1 MKNDWEIKKLGE
13 VCEINIGRTPE
24 RGNFKMWDKEKKT
37 DNVWLS
43 IADLNNTEKG
53 YISDSTEYVSDNAVP
68 KMKLVKANTLLMSF
82 KLTIG
87 RCAITKRDL
96 FTNEAIAALP
106 ILDKNL
112 DLFFLKYYLE
122 NFDWAKLTEGDV
134 KVKGKTLNK
143 EKLKEVPIT
152 LPPLEEQKRIV
163 KILDEKF
170 AMLET
175 VKANAKANLQN
186 AKDLFQSQL
195 TKAFMEESNPSTCEA
210 GGASLQTSHLP
221 QHALKWEKKRLG
233 DCTSIIGDGLHGT
246 PKYDENGNYYFI
258 NGSNLTITDIVFT
271 PETKRV
277 NETEYQKYKVELN
290 ENTVFLSINGST
302 LGKRTAFYNN
312 EPVILG
318 KSACYINVKSNTLN
332 KYFLRHFFSSDI
344 FQEYAWKEKTGAAI
358 PNLGLKAMRDLKI
371 PLPPLSEQK
380 RIVEQLDS
388 LSEKTKALQDIYKK
402 ILLDCDELKQSL
414 LQKAFEG
421 EL

>member
-37 DNVWLS
+37 ENVWLS
-43 IADLNNTEKG
+43 IADLNNTENG

-195 TKAFMEESNPSTCEA
+195 TKAFSNTTWEMQKLSEITEVKDGTHDSPSYYSEGIPFVTQKNITPSGFDLTNTKRISLQDHEKFYKRSNVEYGDIIIAMIGANRGMSCIVNTREVFSIKNVGLIKKSEKTYQEYLA
-210 GGASLQTSHLP
+210 YYLKSEVAQKYVSDASNGGAQEFIGLTSLRKFP
-221 QHALKWEKKRLG
+221 
-233 DCTSIIGDGLHGT
+233 
-246 PKYDENGNYYFI
+246 
-258 NGSNLTITDIVFT
+258 
-271 PETKRV
+271 
-277 NETEYQKYKVELN
+277 
-290 ENTVFLSINGST
+290 
-302 LGKRTAFYNN
+302 
-312 EPVILG
+312 
-318 KSACYINVKSNTLN
+318 
-332 KYFLRHFFSSDI
+332 
-344 FQEYAWKEKTGAAI
+344 
-358 PNLGLKAMRDLKI
+358 I

-380 RIVEQLDS
+380 LIVEQLDS
-388 LSEKTKALQDIYKK
+388 LSEKTKALSAIYEKQ
-402 ILLDCDELKQSL
+402 IADCEELKQSL
-414 LQKAFEG
+414 LAKAFEG
-421 EL
+421 NL

>member
-163 KILDEKF
+163 KILDEKL

-195 TKAFMEESNPSTCEA
+195 TKVFSNT
-210 GGASLQTSHLP
+210 T
-221 QHALKWEKKRLG
+221 WEKKVLLKDIAKDFSRGKSKHRPRNDKCLFG
-233 DCTSIIGDGLHGT
+233 
-246 PKYDENGNYYFI
+246 GNYPFI
-258 NGSNLTITDIVFT
+258 QTGDIRNTEKYITEYVDT
-271 PETKRV
+271 Y
-277 NETEYQKYKVELN
+277 NETGLAQSKLWPEGTLCITIAANIAETAILTFPCCFPDSVIGFVPNEDITTADYVFYLLQFFKAELQ
-290 ENTVFLSINGST
+290 V
-302 LGKRTAFYNN
+302 LGK
-312 EPVILG
+312 
-318 KSACYINVKSNTLN
+318 
-332 KYFLRHFFSSDI
+332 
-344 FQEYAWKEKTGAAI
+344 GAAQDNI
-358 PNLGLKAMRDLKI
+358 NLGTFEKMEF
-371 PLPPLSEQK
+371 PLPPLPEQK
-380 RIVEQLDS
+380 HIVEQLDS
-388 LSEKTKALQDIYKK
+388 LSEKTKALQNIYKK

-414 LQKAFEG
+414 LAKAFAG

>member
-37 DNVWLS
+37 ENVWLS
-43 IADLNNTEKG
+43 IADLNNTENG

-163 KILDEKF
+163 KILDEKI

-195 TKAFMEESNPSTCEA
+195 TKAFSNTTWEMQKLSEITEVKDGTHDSPSYYSEGIPFVTQKNITPSGFDLTNTKRISLQDHEKFYKRSNVEYGDIIIAMIGANRGMSCIVNTREVFSIKNVGLIKKSEKTYQEYLA
-210 GGASLQTSHLP
+210 YYLKSEVAQKYVSDASNGGAQEFIGLTSLRKFP
-221 QHALKWEKKRLG
+221 
-233 DCTSIIGDGLHGT
+233 
-246 PKYDENGNYYFI
+246 
-258 NGSNLTITDIVFT
+258 
-271 PETKRV
+271 
-277 NETEYQKYKVELN
+277 
-290 ENTVFLSINGST
+290 
-302 LGKRTAFYNN
+302 
-312 EPVILG
+312 
-318 KSACYINVKSNTLN
+318 
-332 KYFLRHFFSSDI
+332 
-344 FQEYAWKEKTGAAI
+344 
-358 PNLGLKAMRDLKI
+358 I

-380 RIVEQLDS
+380 RIVKELDT

>member
-24 RGNFKMWDKEKKT
+24 RGNSKMWDKEKQT

-195 TKAFMEESNPSTCEA
+195 TKAFSNTTWEMQKLSEITEVKDGTHDSPSYYSEGIPFVTQKNITPSGFDLTNTKRISLQDHEKFYKRSNVEYGDILIAMIGANRGMSCIVNTREVFSIKNVGLIKKSKKTNQEYLA
-210 GGASLQTSHLP
+210 YYLKSEVAQKYVSDASNGGAQEFIGLTSLRKFP
-221 QHALKWEKKRLG
+221 
-233 DCTSIIGDGLHGT
+233 
-246 PKYDENGNYYFI
+246 
-258 NGSNLTITDIVFT
+258 
-271 PETKRV
+271 
-277 NETEYQKYKVELN
+277 
-290 ENTVFLSINGST
+290 
-302 LGKRTAFYNN
+302 
-312 EPVILG
+312 
-318 KSACYINVKSNTLN
+318 
-332 KYFLRHFFSSDI
+332 
-344 FQEYAWKEKTGAAI
+344 
-358 PNLGLKAMRDLKI
+358 I
-371 PLPPLSEQK
+371 PLPTLPEQK
-380 RIVEQLDS
+380 RIVKELDT
-388 LSEKTKALQDIYKK
+388 LSEKTKALCAIYENQ
-402 ILLDCDELKQSL
+402 IADCEELKKSL
-414 LQKAFEG
+414 LAKAFEG
-421 EL
+421 NL

>member
-152 LPPLEEQKRIV
+152 IPPLEEQKRIV

-195 TKAFMEESNPSTCEA
+195 TKAFMEESNPSTCEE

-332 KYFLRHFFSSDI
+332 KYFLRHFLSSDI

-371 PLPPLSEQK
+371 PLPPLPEQK
-380 RIVEQLDS
+380 RIVKELDT
-388 LSEKTKALQDIYKK
+388 LSEKVRQLQEIYTKQIA
-402 ILLDCDELKQSL
+402 DCDELKQSL
-414 LQKAFEG
+414 LQKAFTG

>member
-37 DNVWLS
+37 ENVWLS
-43 IADLNNTEKG
+43 IADLNNTENG

-163 KILDEKF
+163 KILDEKI

-195 TKAFMEESNPSTCEA
+195 TKAFSNT
-210 GGASLQTSHLP
+210 T
-221 QHALKWEKKRLG
+221 WEKKRLG

-332 KYFLRHFFSSDI
+332 KYFLRHFLNSDI

>member
-24 RGNFKMWDKEKKT
+24 RGNSKMWDKEKQT

-195 TKAFMEESNPSTCEA
+195 TKAFSNTTWEMQKLSEITEVKDGTHDSPSYYSEGIPFVTQKNITPSGFDLTNTKRISLQDHEKFYKRSNVEYGDILIAMIGANRGMSCIVNTREVFSIKNVGLIKKSKKTNQEYLA
-210 GGASLQTSHLP
+210 YYLKSEVAQKYVSDASNGGAQEFIGLTSLRKFP
-221 QHALKWEKKRLG
+221 
-233 DCTSIIGDGLHGT
+233 
-246 PKYDENGNYYFI
+246 
-258 NGSNLTITDIVFT
+258 
-271 PETKRV
+271 
-277 NETEYQKYKVELN
+277 
-290 ENTVFLSINGST
+290 
-302 LGKRTAFYNN
+302 
-312 EPVILG
+312 
-318 KSACYINVKSNTLN
+318 
-332 KYFLRHFFSSDI
+332 
-344 FQEYAWKEKTGAAI
+344 
-358 PNLGLKAMRDLKI
+358 I

-380 RIVEQLDS
+380 LIVEQLDS
-388 LSEKTKALQDIYKK
+388 LSEKTKALCAIYEKQ
-402 ILLDCDELKQSL
+402 IADCEELKQSL
-414 LQKAFEG
+414 LAKAFEG
-421 EL
+421 NL

>member
-1 MKNDWEIKKLGE
+1 M
-13 VCEINIGRTPE
+13 
-24 RGNFKMWDKEKKT
+24 
-37 DNVWLS
+37 
-43 IADLNNTEKG
+43 
-53 YISDSTEYVSDNAVP
+53 
-68 KMKLVKANTLLMSF
+68 
-82 KLTIG
+82 
-87 RCAITKRDL
+87 
-96 FTNEAIAALP
+96 
-106 ILDKNL
+106 

-195 TKAFMEESNPSTCEA
+195 TKAFMEESNPSTCEEE
-210 GGASLQTSHLP
+210 GGSLQTSHLP

-371 PLPPLSEQK
+371 PLPPLPEQK
-380 RIVEQLDS
+380 RIVKELDT
-388 LSEKTKALQDIYKK
+388 LSEKVRQLQEIYTKQIA
-402 ILLDCDELKQSL
+402 DCDELKQSL
-414 LQKAFEG
+414 LQKAFTG

>member
-37 DNVWLS
+37 ENVWLS

-195 TKAFMEESNPSTCEA
+195 TKAFMEESNPSTCEE

-332 KYFLRHFFSSDI
+332 KYFLRHFLSSDI

-371 PLPPLSEQK
+371 PLPPLPEQK
-380 RIVEQLDS
+380 RIVKELDT
-388 LSEKTKALQDIYKK
+388 LSEKVRQLQEIYTKQIA
-402 ILLDCDELKQSL
+402 DCDELKQSL
-414 LQKAFEG
+414 LQKAFTG

>member
-1 MKNDWEIKKLGE
+1 MKNGWEIKKLGE

-37 DNVWLS
+37 ENVWLS

-195 TKAFMEESNPSTCEA
+195 AKAFSNTTWEMQKLSEITEVKDGTHDSPSYYSEGIPFVTQKNITPSGFDLTNTKRISLQDHEKFYKRSNVEYGDIIIAMIGANRGMSCIVNTREVFSIKNVGLIKKSEKTNQEYLA
-210 GGASLQTSHLP
+210 YYLKSEVAQKYVSDASNGGAQEFIGLTSLRKFP
-221 QHALKWEKKRLG
+221 
-233 DCTSIIGDGLHGT
+233 
-246 PKYDENGNYYFI
+246 
-258 NGSNLTITDIVFT
+258 
-271 PETKRV
+271 
-277 NETEYQKYKVELN
+277 
-290 ENTVFLSINGST
+290 
-302 LGKRTAFYNN
+302 
-312 EPVILG
+312 
-318 KSACYINVKSNTLN
+318 
-332 KYFLRHFFSSDI
+332 
-344 FQEYAWKEKTGAAI
+344 
-358 PNLGLKAMRDLKI
+358 I

-380 RIVEQLDS
+380 RIVKELDT
-388 LSEKTKALQDIYKK
+388 LSEKTKALCAIYENQ
-402 ILLDCDELKQSL
+402 IADCEELKKSL
-414 LQKAFEG
+414 LAKAFEG
-421 EL
+421 NL

>member
-37 DNVWLS
+37 ENVWLS
-43 IADLNNTEKG
+43 IADLNNTENG

-170 AMLET
+170 ALLET

-195 TKAFMEESNPSTCEA
+195 TKAFSNT
-210 GGASLQTSHLP
+210 T
-221 QHALKWEKKRLG
+221 WEKKRLG

-290 ENTVFLSINGST
+290 ENTVFLSINGSS

-332 KYFLRHFFSSDI
+332 KYFLRHFLNSDI

-402 ILLDCDELKQSL
+402 ILLDCDELKQAF

>member
-37 DNVWLS
+37 ENVWLS

-163 KILDEKF
+163 KILDEKI

-195 TKAFMEESNPSTCEA
+195 TKAFSNT
-210 GGASLQTSHLP
+210 T
-221 QHALKWEKKRLG
+221 WEKKRLG

-332 KYFLRHFFSSDI
+332 KYFLRHFLSSDI

-402 ILLDCDELKQSL
+402 ILLDCDELKQAF

>member
-1 MKNDWEIKKLGE
+1 MKNGWEIKKLGE

-195 TKAFMEESNPSTCEA
+195 TKVFSNTTWEMQKLSEITEVKDGTHDSPSYYSEGIPFVTQKNITPSGFDLTNTKRISLQDHEKFYKRSNVEYGDIIIAMIGANRGMSCIVNTREVFSIKNVGLIKKSEKTNQEYLA
-210 GGASLQTSHLP
+210 YYLKSEVAQKYVSDASNGGAQEFIGLTSLRKFP
-221 QHALKWEKKRLG
+221 
-233 DCTSIIGDGLHGT
+233 
-246 PKYDENGNYYFI
+246 
-258 NGSNLTITDIVFT
+258 
-271 PETKRV
+271 
-277 NETEYQKYKVELN
+277 
-290 ENTVFLSINGST
+290 
-302 LGKRTAFYNN
+302 
-312 EPVILG
+312 
-318 KSACYINVKSNTLN
+318 
-332 KYFLRHFFSSDI
+332 
-344 FQEYAWKEKTGAAI
+344 
-358 PNLGLKAMRDLKI
+358 I

-380 RIVEQLDS
+380 RIVKQLDS
-388 LSEKTKALQDIYKK
+388 LSEKTKALCAIYEKQ
-402 ILLDCDELKQSL
+402 IADCEELKQSL
-414 LQKAFEG
+414 LAKAFEG
-421 EL
+421 NL

>member
-163 KILDEKF
+163 KILDEKL

-195 TKAFMEESNPSTCEA
+195 TKAFSNT
-210 GGASLQTSHLP
+210 T
-221 QHALKWEKKRLG
+221 WEKKRLG

-332 KYFLRHFFSSDI
+332 KYFLRHFLSSDI

-402 ILLDCDELKQSL
+402 ILLDCDELKQAL
-414 LQKAFEG
+414 LQKAFDAG
-421 EL
+421 L

>member
-152 LPPLEEQKRIV
+152 IPPLEEQKRIV
-163 KILDEKF
+163 KILDEKL

-195 TKAFMEESNPSTCEA
+195 TKVFSNT
-210 GGASLQTSHLP
+210 T
-221 QHALKWEKKRLG
+221 WEKKVLLKDIAKDFSRGKSKHRPRNDKCLFG
-233 DCTSIIGDGLHGT
+233 
-246 PKYDENGNYYFI
+246 GNYPFI
-258 NGSNLTITDIVFT
+258 QTGDIRNTEKYITEYVDT
-271 PETKRV
+271 Y
-277 NETEYQKYKVELN
+277 NETGLAQSKLWPEGTLCITIAANIAETAILTFPCCFPDSVIGFVPNEGITTADYVFYLLQFFKAELQ
-290 ENTVFLSINGST
+290 V
-302 LGKRTAFYNN
+302 LGK
-312 EPVILG
+312 
-318 KSACYINVKSNTLN
+318 
-332 KYFLRHFFSSDI
+332 
-344 FQEYAWKEKTGAAI
+344 GAAQDNI
-358 PNLGLKAMRDLKI
+358 NLGTFEKMEFS
-371 PLPPLSEQK
+371 LPPLPEQK
-380 RIVEQLDS
+380 HIVEQLDS
-388 LSEKTKALQDIYKK
+388 LSEKTKALQNIYKK

-414 LQKAFEG
+414 LQKAFDAG
-421 EL
+421 L

>member
-24 RGNFKMWDKEKKT
+24 RGNSKMWDKEKKT

-106 ILDKNL
+106 ILDRNL

-195 TKAFMEESNPSTCEA
+195 TKVFSNTTWEMQKLSEITEVKDGTHDSPSYYSEGIPFVTQKNITPSGFDLTNTKRISLQDHEKFYKRSNVEYGDIIIAMIGANRGMSCIVNTREVFSIKNVGLIKKSEKTNQEYLA
-210 GGASLQTSHLP
+210 YYLKSEVAQKYVSDASNGGAQEFIGLTSLRKFP
-221 QHALKWEKKRLG
+221 
-233 DCTSIIGDGLHGT
+233 
-246 PKYDENGNYYFI
+246 
-258 NGSNLTITDIVFT
+258 
-271 PETKRV
+271 
-277 NETEYQKYKVELN
+277 
-290 ENTVFLSINGST
+290 
-302 LGKRTAFYNN
+302 
-312 EPVILG
+312 
-318 KSACYINVKSNTLN
+318 
-332 KYFLRHFFSSDI
+332 
-344 FQEYAWKEKTGAAI
+344 
-358 PNLGLKAMRDLKI
+358 I

-380 RIVEQLDS
+380 RIVKELDT

-402 ILLDCDELKQSL
+402 ILLDCDELKQAL

>member
-24 RGNFKMWDKEKKT
+24 RGNSKMWDKEKQT

-195 TKAFMEESNPSTCEA
+195 TKAFSNTTWEMQKLSEITEVKDGTHDSPSYYSEGIPFVTQKNITPSGFDLTNTKRISLQDHEKLYKRSNVEYGDILIAMIGANRGMSCIVNTREVFSIKNVGLIKKSKKTNQEYLA
-210 GGASLQTSHLP
+210 YYLKSEVAQKYVSDASNGGAQEFIGLTSLRKFP
-221 QHALKWEKKRLG
+221 
-233 DCTSIIGDGLHGT
+233 
-246 PKYDENGNYYFI
+246 
-258 NGSNLTITDIVFT
+258 
-271 PETKRV
+271 
-277 NETEYQKYKVELN
+277 
-290 ENTVFLSINGST
+290 
-302 LGKRTAFYNN
+302 
-312 EPVILG
+312 
-318 KSACYINVKSNTLN
+318 
-332 KYFLRHFFSSDI
+332 
-344 FQEYAWKEKTGAAI
+344 
-358 PNLGLKAMRDLKI
+358 I

-380 RIVEQLDS
+380 LIVEQLDS
-388 LSEKTKALQDIYKK
+388 LSEKTKALCAIYEKQ
-402 ILLDCDELKQSL
+402 IADCEELKQSL
-414 LQKAFEG
+414 LAKAFEG
-421 EL
+421 NL

>member
-37 DNVWLS
+37 ENVWLS

-195 TKAFMEESNPSTCEA
+195 TKAFSNTTWEMQKLSEITEVKDGTHDSPSYYSEGIPFVTQKNITPSGFDLTNTKRISLQDHEKFYKRSNVEYGDILIAMIGANRGMSCIVNTREVFSIKNVGLIKKSKKTNQEYLA
-210 GGASLQTSHLP
+210 YYLKSEVAQKYVSDASNGGAQEFIGLTSLRKFP
-221 QHALKWEKKRLG
+221 
-233 DCTSIIGDGLHGT
+233 
-246 PKYDENGNYYFI
+246 
-258 NGSNLTITDIVFT
+258 
-271 PETKRV
+271 
-277 NETEYQKYKVELN
+277 
-290 ENTVFLSINGST
+290 
-302 LGKRTAFYNN
+302 
-312 EPVILG
+312 
-318 KSACYINVKSNTLN
+318 
-332 KYFLRHFFSSDI
+332 
-344 FQEYAWKEKTGAAI
+344 
-358 PNLGLKAMRDLKI
+358 I
-371 PLPPLSEQK
+371 PLPTLPEQK
-380 RIVEQLDS
+380 RIVKELDT
-388 LSEKTKALQDIYKK
+388 LSEKTKALCAIYENQ
-402 ILLDCDELKQSL
+402 IADCEELKKSL
-414 LQKAFEG
+414 LAKAFEG
-421 EL
+421 NL

>member
-1 MKNDWEIKKLGE
+1 MINDWEIKKLGE

-24 RGNFKMWDKEKKT
+24 RGNSKMWDKEKQT

-195 TKAFMEESNPSTCEA
+195 TKAFSNTTWEMQKLSEITEVKDGTHDSPSYYSEGIPFVTQKNITPSGFDLTNTKRISLQDHEKFYKRSNVEYGDILIAMIGANRGMSCIVNTREVFSIKNVGLIKKSKKTNQEYLA
-210 GGASLQTSHLP
+210 YYLKSEVAQKYVSDASNGGAQEFIGLTSLRKFP
-221 QHALKWEKKRLG
+221 
-233 DCTSIIGDGLHGT
+233 
-246 PKYDENGNYYFI
+246 
-258 NGSNLTITDIVFT
+258 
-271 PETKRV
+271 
-277 NETEYQKYKVELN
+277 
-290 ENTVFLSINGST
+290 
-302 LGKRTAFYNN
+302 
-312 EPVILG
+312 
-318 KSACYINVKSNTLN
+318 
-332 KYFLRHFFSSDI
+332 
-344 FQEYAWKEKTGAAI
+344 
-358 PNLGLKAMRDLKI
+358 I

-380 RIVEQLDS
+380 LIVEQLDS
-388 LSEKTKALQDIYKK
+388 LSEKTKALCAIYEKQ
-402 ILLDCDELKQSL
+402 IADCEELKQSL
-414 LQKAFEG
+414 LAKAFEG
-421 EL
+421 NL

>member
-37 DNVWLS
+37 ENVWLS
-43 IADLNNTEKG
+43 IADLNNTENG

-163 KILDEKF
+163 KILDEKI

-195 TKAFMEESNPSTCEA
+195 TKAFSNTTWEMQKLSEITEVKDGTHDSPSYYSEGIPFVTQKNITPSGFDLTNTKRISLQDHEKFYKRSNVEYGDIIIAMIGANRGMSCIVNTREVFSIKNVGLIKKSEKTNQEYLA
-210 GGASLQTSHLP
+210 YYLKSEVAQKYVSDASNGGAQEFIGLTSLRKFP
-221 QHALKWEKKRLG
+221 
-233 DCTSIIGDGLHGT
+233 
-246 PKYDENGNYYFI
+246 
-258 NGSNLTITDIVFT
+258 
-271 PETKRV
+271 
-277 NETEYQKYKVELN
+277 
-290 ENTVFLSINGST
+290 
-302 LGKRTAFYNN
+302 
-312 EPVILG
+312 
-318 KSACYINVKSNTLN
+318 
-332 KYFLRHFFSSDI
+332 
-344 FQEYAWKEKTGAAI
+344 
-358 PNLGLKAMRDLKI
+358 I

-380 RIVEQLDS
+380 RIVKQLDS
-388 LSEKTKALQDIYKK
+388 LSEKTKALCAIYEKQ
-402 ILLDCDELKQSL
+402 IADCEELKQSL
-414 LQKAFEG
+414 LAKAFEG
-421 EL
+421 NL

>member
-24 RGNFKMWDKEKKT
+24 RGNSKMWDKEKKT
-37 DNVWLS
+37 ENVWLS

-122 NFDWAKLTEGDV
+122 NFDWAKLTEGDI

-195 TKAFMEESNPSTCEA
+195 TKVFSNTTWEMQKLSEITEVKDGTHDSPSYYTEGIPFVTQKNITPSGFDLTNTKRISLQDHEKFYKRSNVEYGDIIIAMIGANRGMSCIVNTREVFSIKNVGLIKKSEKTNQEYLA
-210 GGASLQTSHLP
+210 YYLKSEVAQKYVSDASNGGAQEFIGLTSLRKFP
-221 QHALKWEKKRLG
+221 
-233 DCTSIIGDGLHGT
+233 
-246 PKYDENGNYYFI
+246 
-258 NGSNLTITDIVFT
+258 
-271 PETKRV
+271 
-277 NETEYQKYKVELN
+277 
-290 ENTVFLSINGST
+290 
-302 LGKRTAFYNN
+302 
-312 EPVILG
+312 
-318 KSACYINVKSNTLN
+318 
-332 KYFLRHFFSSDI
+332 
-344 FQEYAWKEKTGAAI
+344 
-358 PNLGLKAMRDLKI
+358 I

-380 RIVEQLDS
+380 RIVKELDT
-388 LSEKTKALQDIYKK
+388 LSEKTKALCAIYENQ
-402 ILLDCDELKQSL
+402 IADCEELKKSL
-414 LQKAFEG
+414 LAKAFEG
-421 EL
+421 NL

>member
-1 MKNDWEIKKLGE
+1 MKNGWEIKKLGE

-210 GGASLQTSHLP
+210 GRASLQTSHLP

-332 KYFLRHFFSSDI
+332 KYFLRHFLSSDI

-371 PLPPLSEQK
+371 PLPPLPEQK
-380 RIVEQLDS
+380 RIVKELDT
-388 LSEKTKALQDIYKK
+388 LSEKVRQLQEIYTKQIA
-402 ILLDCDELKQSL
+402 DCDELKQSL
-414 LQKAFEG
+414 LQKAFTG

>member
-1 MKNDWEIKKLGE
+1 MKNGWEIKKLGE

-332 KYFLRHFFSSDI
+332 KYFLRHFLSSDI

-371 PLPPLSEQK
+371 PLPPLPEQK

-402 ILLDCDELKQSL
+402 ILLDCDEVKQAF

>member
-24 RGNFKMWDKEKKT
+24 RGNSKMWDKEKKT
-37 DNVWLS
+37 ENVWLS

-170 AMLET
+170 ALLET

-195 TKAFMEESNPSTCEA
+195 TKAFSNT
-210 GGASLQTSHLP
+210 T
-221 QHALKWEKKRLG
+221 WEKKRLG

-332 KYFLRHFFSSDI
+332 KYFLRHFLSSDI

-380 RIVEQLDS
+380 CIVKELDT
-388 LSEKTKALQDIYKK
+388 LSEKVRQLQKIYTKQIAN
-402 ILLDCDELKQSL
+402 CDELKQSY

>member
-195 TKAFMEESNPSTCEA
+195 AKAFSNT
-210 GGASLQTSHLP
+210 T
-221 QHALKWEKKRLG
+221 WEKKRLQ

-332 KYFLRHFFSSDI
+332 KYFLRHFLSSDI

-371 PLPPLSEQK
+371 PLPPLPEQK
-380 RIVEQLDS
+380 RIVEELDT
-388 LSEKTKALQDIYKK
+388 LSEKVRQLQEIYTKQIA
-402 ILLDCDELKQSL
+402 DCDELKQSL
-414 LQKAFEG
+414 LQKAFTG

>member
-24 RGNFKMWDKEKKT
+24 RGNSKMWDKEKQT

-195 TKAFMEESNPSTCEA
+195 TKVFSNT
-210 GGASLQTSHLP
+210 T
-221 QHALKWEKKRLG
+221 WEKKVLLKDIAKDFSRGKSKHRPRNDKCLFG
-233 DCTSIIGDGLHGT
+233 
-246 PKYDENGNYYFI
+246 GNYPFI
-258 NGSNLTITDIVFT
+258 QTGDIRNTEKYITEYVDT
-271 PETKRV
+271 Y
-277 NETEYQKYKVELN
+277 NETGLAQSKLWPEGTLCITIAANIAETAILTFPCCFPDSVIGFVPNEEITTADYVFYLLQFFKAELQ
-290 ENTVFLSINGST
+290 V
-302 LGKRTAFYNN
+302 LGK
-312 EPVILG
+312 
-318 KSACYINVKSNTLN
+318 
-332 KYFLRHFFSSDI
+332 
-344 FQEYAWKEKTGAAI
+344 GAAQDNI
-358 PNLGLKAMRDLKI
+358 NLGTFEKMEF
-371 PLPPLSEQK
+371 PLPPLPEQK
-380 RIVEQLDS
+380 HIVEQLDS
-388 LSEKTKALQDIYKK
+388 LSEKTKALQNIYKK

-414 LQKAFEG
+414 LAKAFAG

>member
-163 KILDEKF
+163 KILDEKL

-195 TKAFMEESNPSTCEA
+195 TKVFSNT
-210 GGASLQTSHLP
+210 T
-221 QHALKWEKKRLG
+221 WEKKVLLKDIAKDFSRGKSKHRPRNDKCLFG
-233 DCTSIIGDGLHGT
+233 
-246 PKYDENGNYYFI
+246 GNYPFI
-258 NGSNLTITDIVFT
+258 QTGDIRNTEKYITEYVDT
-271 PETKRV
+271 Y
-277 NETEYQKYKVELN
+277 NETGLAQSKLWPEGTLCITIAANIAETAILTFPCCFPDSVIGFVPNEGITTADYVFYLLQFFKAELQ
-290 ENTVFLSINGST
+290 V
-302 LGKRTAFYNN
+302 LGK
-312 EPVILG
+312 
-318 KSACYINVKSNTLN
+318 
-332 KYFLRHFFSSDI
+332 
-344 FQEYAWKEKTGAAI
+344 GAAQDNI
-358 PNLGLKAMRDLKI
+358 NLGTFEKMEFS
-371 PLPPLSEQK
+371 LPPLPEQK
-380 RIVEQLDS
+380 HIVEQLDS
-388 LSEKTKALQDIYKK
+388 LSEKTKALQNIYKK

-414 LQKAFEG
+414 LQKAFDAG
-421 EL
+421 L

>member
-1 MKNDWEIKKLGE
+1 MKNGWEIKKLGE

-24 RGNFKMWDKEKKT
+24 RGNFKMWDKEKQT

-163 KILDEKF
+163 KILDEKI

-195 TKAFMEESNPSTCEA
+195 AKAFSNTTWEMQKLSEITEVKDGTHDSPSYYSEGIPFVTQKNITPSGFDLTNTKRISLQDHEKFYKRSNVEYGDIIIAMIGANRGMSCIVNTREVFSIKNVGLIKKSEKTNQEYLA
-210 GGASLQTSHLP
+210 YYLKSEVAQKYVSDASNGGAQEFIGLTSLRKFP
-221 QHALKWEKKRLG
+221 
-233 DCTSIIGDGLHGT
+233 
-246 PKYDENGNYYFI
+246 
-258 NGSNLTITDIVFT
+258 
-271 PETKRV
+271 
-277 NETEYQKYKVELN
+277 
-290 ENTVFLSINGST
+290 
-302 LGKRTAFYNN
+302 
-312 EPVILG
+312 
-318 KSACYINVKSNTLN
+318 
-332 KYFLRHFFSSDI
+332 
-344 FQEYAWKEKTGAAI
+344 
-358 PNLGLKAMRDLKI
+358 I

-380 RIVEQLDS
+380 RIVKELDT
-388 LSEKTKALQDIYKK
+388 LSEKTKALCAIYENQ
-402 ILLDCDELKQSL
+402 IADCEELKKSL
-414 LQKAFEG
+414 LAKAFEG
-421 EL
+421 NL

>member
-24 RGNFKMWDKEKKT
+24 RGNSKMWDKEKQT

-163 KILDEKF
+163 KILDEKI

-195 TKAFMEESNPSTCEA
+195 TKAFSNTTWEMQKLSEITEVKDGTHDSPSYYSEGIPFVTQKNITPSGFDLTNTKRISLQDHEKIYKRSNVEYGDIIIAMIGANRGMSCIVNTREVFSIKNVGLIKKSEKTYQEYLA
-210 GGASLQTSHLP
+210 YYLKSEVAQKYVSDASNGGAQEFIGLTSLRKFP
-221 QHALKWEKKRLG
+221 
-233 DCTSIIGDGLHGT
+233 
-246 PKYDENGNYYFI
+246 
-258 NGSNLTITDIVFT
+258 
-271 PETKRV
+271 
-277 NETEYQKYKVELN
+277 
-290 ENTVFLSINGST
+290 
-302 LGKRTAFYNN
+302 
-312 EPVILG
+312 
-318 KSACYINVKSNTLN
+318 
-332 KYFLRHFFSSDI
+332 
-344 FQEYAWKEKTGAAI
+344 
-358 PNLGLKAMRDLKI
+358 I

-380 RIVEQLDS
+380 LIVEQLDS
-388 LSEKTKALQDIYKK
+388 LSEKTKALCAIYEKQ
-402 ILLDCDELKQSL
+402 IADCEELKQSL
-414 LQKAFEG
+414 LAKAFEG
-421 EL
+421 NL

>member
-24 RGNFKMWDKEKKT
+24 RGNSKMWDKEKKT

-195 TKAFMEESNPSTCEA
+195 TKVFSNT
-210 GGASLQTSHLP
+210 T
-221 QHALKWEKKRLG
+221 WEKKRLG

-332 KYFLRHFFSSDI
+332 KYFLRHFLSSDI

-380 RIVEQLDS
+380 RIVKELDT

-402 ILLDCDELKQSL
+402 ILLDCDELKQAF

>member
-24 RGNFKMWDKEKKT
+24 RGNSKMWDKEKKT
-37 DNVWLS
+37 ENVWLS

-195 TKAFMEESNPSTCEA
+195 TKVFSNTTWEMQKLSEITEVKDGTHDSPSYYSEGIPFVTQKNITPSGFDLTNTKRISLQDHEKFYKRSNVEYGDIIIAMIGANRGMSCIVNTREVFSIKNVGLIKKSKKTNQEYLA
-210 GGASLQTSHLP
+210 YYLKSEVAQKYVSDASNGGAQEFIGLTSLRKFP
-221 QHALKWEKKRLG
+221 
-233 DCTSIIGDGLHGT
+233 
-246 PKYDENGNYYFI
+246 
-258 NGSNLTITDIVFT
+258 
-271 PETKRV
+271 
-277 NETEYQKYKVELN
+277 
-290 ENTVFLSINGST
+290 
-302 LGKRTAFYNN
+302 
-312 EPVILG
+312 
-318 KSACYINVKSNTLN
+318 
-332 KYFLRHFFSSDI
+332 
-344 FQEYAWKEKTGAAI
+344 
-358 PNLGLKAMRDLKI
+358 I

-380 RIVEQLDS
+380 RIVKELDT
-388 LSEKTKALQDIYKK
+388 LSEKTKALCAIYENQ
-402 ILLDCDELKQSL
+402 IADCEELKKSL
-414 LQKAFEG
+414 LAKAFEG
-421 EL
+421 NL

>member
-332 KYFLRHFFSSDI
+332 KYFLRHFLSSDI

-371 PLPPLSEQK
+371 PLPPLPEQK
-380 RIVEQLDS
+380 RIVKELDT
-388 LSEKTKALQDIYKK
+388 LSEKVRQLQEIYTKQIA
-402 ILLDCDELKQSL
+402 DCDELKQSL
-414 LQKAFEG
+414 LQKAFTG